1 MNISGKRQSYDSPC
15 IGVCSTTN
23 LGDAVC
29 VGCGRTAEEVIGWN
43 RLTKNDKEQIV
54 KRILGADP
62 SRFCPDRIW
71 IDEAVLVDG
80 YLSKDQDRQ
89 HFYFT
94 GQTTIEEYGPD
105 TFVCDSSENNCR
117 PSSID
122 PASPNEQIIKAG
134 T

>member
-1 MNISGKRQSYDSPC
+1 MNISGKRQPYDSPC

-43 RLTKNDKEQIV
+43 RLTRSE
-54 KRILGADP
+54 RIK
-62 SRFCPDRIW
+62 I
-71 IDEAVLVDG
+71 
-80 YLSKDQDRQ
+80 
-89 HFYFT
+89 
-94 GQTTIEEYGPD
+94 
-105 TFVCDSSENNCR
+105 NCR

-122 PASPNEQIIKAG
+122 PGSPNEQIIKAG